1 MATTKR
7 NIDSIQQ
14 IVSTDQKR
22 YQDGLSYMK
31 QMGYLINWPKY
42 ERFKA
47 GDQWPA
53 PTERTRNL
61 PRPVFNIIDLIESL
75 KVSTVMNE
83 QIMMRFSSSDSG
95 SELAIEAADK
105 FTKYSD
111 TVWEEI
117 QQNDLNE
124 QMLEIAANIG
134 TGILHYYW
142 DSSIKGGNK
151 LKYEGKMCGEV
162 LDAINVIFGNPQCRV
177 VQKQPYILISYREM
191 TKTLRN
197 EARANGLS
205 KTLISMIGPDK
216 NTADEGYDMAQHEI
230 SDDDKT
236 TALLCY
242 YRHEDGYIHFRKVAS
257 GMLIKPDT
265 NMQMKKYPIAL
276 MPWKR
281 RRKSIN
287 GIGDTQAI
295 IENQKSINFMI
306 AMGLLSGQLT
316 GWPKMAIDPMRV
328 DKRKITNTPGEI
340 IEVKNAEKGLSN
352 AVAYLNPGNIS
363 PHVMQLVDTV
373 VDMTRSM
380 TSANDA
386 STGEA
391 PGANM
396 SAAALI
402 QLQRANGVPIESVK
416 RRFYKCMEDVGRI
429 WEEFFKV
436 RYNLPREVMVKDDDG
451 EEEFTEFDG
460 SKYAD
465 TDLNLKI
472 DIGPSS
478 MFSEALMMSSLDR
491 FLDMKFI
498 TFDQYLKYAPNNVVP
513 FKARLIRELEKQ
525 REDQAAAMPTADPL
539 ASLSP
544 EQRAQ
549 FDSLPPEEQQAIL
562 QQAQQMG

>member
-1 MATTKR
+1 
-7 NIDSIQQ
+7 
-14 IVSTDQKR
+14 
-22 YQDGLSYMK
+22 MK
-31 QMGYLINWPKY
+31 SMGYLINWPKY

-83 QIMMRFSSSDSG
+83 QIMMRFTSSDSG
-95 SELAIEAADK
+95 TDLANEAADM

-124 QMLEIAANIG
+124 QMLEIAANVG
-134 TGILHYYW
+134 SGILHYYW
-142 DSSIKGGNK
+142 DSGIKGGNV
-151 LKYEGKMCGEV
+151 LKYEGKICGEV
-162 LDAINVIFGNPQCRV
+162 LDPINVFFGNPQSRE
-177 VQKQPYILISYREM
+177 VQSQPYILISYREN
-191 TKTLRN
+191 TKKLRK
-197 EARANGLS
+197 EATANKLS

-216 NTADEGYDMAQHEI
+216 NTADEGYDMAQVEI
-230 SDDDKT
+230 NDDDKT

-242 YRHEDGYIHFRKVAS
+242 YRHDDGFIHFHKVAS
-257 GMLIKPDT
+257 GMVIKPDT
-265 NMQMKKYPIAL
+265 NSQMRKYPIAL

-281 RRKSIN
+281 RRKSIH
-287 GIGDTQAI
+287 GIGDTQGI
-295 IENQKSINFMI
+295 IENQKAINFMV
-306 AMGLLSGQLT
+306 AMALLSGQLT

-340 IEVKNAEKGLSN
+340 IDVKNAEKGLN
-352 AVAYLNPGNIS
+352 TAVAYLNPGNIS
-363 PHVMQLVDTV
+363 PHVMGLVDTV
-373 VDMTRSM
+373 IDLTRSM

-436 RYNLPREVMVKDDDG
+436 RYNLPREVKVKDDDG
-451 EEEFTEFDG
+451 DDDFVQFDG

-465 TDLNLKI
+465 TDLDLKI

-491 FLDMKFI
+491 FLDQKFI

-513 FKARLIRELEKQ
+513 FKARLTREIESL
-525 REDQAAAMPTADPL
+525 REQQATQPTPMADPL

-549 FDSLPPEEQQAIL
+549 FDTLPPEQQKAIL